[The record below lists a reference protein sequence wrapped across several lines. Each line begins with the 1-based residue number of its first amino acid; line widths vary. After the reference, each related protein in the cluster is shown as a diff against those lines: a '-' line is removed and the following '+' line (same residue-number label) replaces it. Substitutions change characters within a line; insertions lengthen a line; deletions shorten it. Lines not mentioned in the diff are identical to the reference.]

1 MQHLDE
7 GENTLVKSGL
17 QKMQIRDP
25 DPRQFC
31 YLAQRL
37 EEIMTICSRKTKLS
51 ADMFLEV
58 SGGTFLIGTERN
70 RIIKPSAENPGS
82 QKDLH
87 FFTPG
92 LNGLSLLRFGLH

>member
-51 ADMFLEV
+51 ADMLSEV
-58 SGGTFLIGTERN
+58 TGGTF
-70 RIIKPSAENPGS
+70 
-82 QKDLH
+82 
-87 FFTPG
+87 
-92 LNGLSLLRFGLH
+92 